1 MASSLEIG
9 VQRSAEGPT
18 EGGRSSVG
26 RTCGGGSNMY
36 NMGDTFREE
45 GNGGAYGTILGESSS
60 W

>member
-18 EGGRSSVG
+18 EGGAVLG
-26 RTCGGGSNMY
+26 RAYLRGGSNMY